1 MIIGIDLGTTYSAA
15 AYLDRNNIPQVIP
28 NAEGEEMTP
37 SIVFVDGENV
47 TVGRMARQ
55 KALRYPDKACRCV
68 KRNMGNR
75 VIVLK
80 DDANEYPPE
89 AISAMILEKI
99 IKDAAKR
106 LEEEVE
112 GVVVTVPTYF
122 DDAKRTA
129 TKNAVEMLGV
139 RLVGMIDEPKAAAI
153 CYCYQN
159 ALETSKVLVYDFG
172 GGTFDATLM
181 EVNGSNINIIAEG
194 EEHEAGG
201 SYFDTFIVD
210 YVIDEVKEKYDI
222 DLKEEKYSAVR
233 EQILNDAESAKKEL
247 STNED
252 ATIFVCCPE
261 CSVDVTITRDTFN
274 DLIENMVYRTI
285 AVIEDMLDEKG
296 ISPSEVDKVLL
307 VGGSSQI
314 PYVQERLREI
324 FGMDLSEKIDP
335 NRAVAYGAAVYAD
348 MIKDEEHKQEQK
360 LVLSDVCAHG
370 IGILR
375 RDEKNLAKKIN
386 DVLIQPNTAIPAS
399 VEAVYE
405 TMIDNQ
411 RWIELEVTE
420 GQLAEAEYVHVISE
434 LKIEI
439 PEQYHLK
446 KGTEVS
452 IQLKVNENHLLEV
465 YLNIPS
471 IALHEE
477 YQIQRTANLSE
488 EQLREM
494 TGLVASKKIR

>member
-15 AYLDRNNIPQVIP
+15 AYLDRNDIPQIIP

-55 KALRYPDKACRCV
+55 KSLRYPDKACRCV

-80 DDANEYPPE
+80 DDRNEYPPE

-99 IKDAAKR
+99 IKDATKR
-106 LEEEVE
+106 LEEDVE

-139 RLVGMIDEPKAAAI
+139 RLMGMIDEPKAAAI

-159 ALETSKVLVYDFG
+159 ALEKSKILVYDFG

-181 EVNGSNINIIAEG
+181 EVNGNNINIIAEG

-201 SYFDTFIVD
+201 SYFDAFIVD
-210 YVIDEVKEKYDI
+210 YVIDEVKRNFDI
-222 DLKEEKYSAVR
+222 DLKEEKYSTVR

-261 CSVDVTITRDTFN
+261 CAVDVTITRETFN

-285 AVIEDMLDEKG
+285 TVIEDMLDEKG
-296 ISPSEVDKVLL
+296 ILPSEIDKVLL

-314 PYVQERLREI
+314 PYVRERLREI
-324 FGMDLSEKIDP
+324 FDVDLSEKIDP

-348 MIKDEEHKQEQK
+348 MIKGQVKEQEQK

-375 RDEKNLAKKIN
+375 RDGDNYEKKIN
-386 DVLIQPNTAIPAS
+386 DVLIQPNTPIPAS
-399 VEAVYE
+399 VEAAYE
-405 TMIDNQ
+405 TYIDDQ
-411 RWIELEVTE
+411 RYITLEVTE
-420 GQLAEAEYVHVISE
+420 GQLTEAEYVHVISE
-434 LKIEI
+434 MMIEI
-439 PEQYHLK
+439 PRGYNLR
-446 KGTEVS
+446 KGTEVLV
-452 IQLKVNENHLLEV
+452 QLNVNTNHLLEV

-471 IALHEE
+471 IGLHKE
-477 YQIQRTANLSE
+477 YQIQRTANLDE
-488 EQLREM
+488 EELRKM
-494 TGLVASKKIR
+494 SGLVASKKIR